1 MPDPAKKTA
10 TKTTRDLSKPLGE
23 SKFDPADANKDGSV
37 SVKEQKQYNKVQ
49 KLKQKG
55 AESLKDRNARRGKT
69 TAAVASAAGTVL
81 TLAEQAKKV
90 FKKSPTD

>member
-55 AESLKDRNARRGKT
+55 AESLKDRNARRAKT
-69 TAAVASAAGTVL
+69 ATAVAGTAAVAL
-81 TLAEQAKKV
+81 TLAEQAKKLI
-90 FKKSPTD
+90 KKSPTD

>member
-10 TKTTRDLSKPLGE
+10 TKTTRDLSKPLAE
-23 SKFDPADANKDGSV
+23 SKFNPADANKDGYV

-55 AESLKDRNARRGKT
+55 AESLKDRNARRAKTT
-69 TAAVASAAGTVL
+69 TAATATAGAVL
-81 TLAEQAKKV
+81 TVAQQAKKLL
-90 FKKSPTD
+90 KKSPTD